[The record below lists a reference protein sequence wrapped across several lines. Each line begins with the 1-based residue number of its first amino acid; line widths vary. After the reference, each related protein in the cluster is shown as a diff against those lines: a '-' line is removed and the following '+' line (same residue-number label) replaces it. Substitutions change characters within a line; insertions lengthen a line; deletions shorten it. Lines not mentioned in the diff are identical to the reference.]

1 MTNIF
6 GLFEMGQGRYQ
17 PDPSFTYADDH
28 PGYRLDQR
36 RLAFFVGL
44 IALGLPIV
52 MLIGV
57 IIRTCL
63 YDSISHFYY
72 AQFLGGVFIAA
83 LVFIGTFLLAYR
95 GESARESR
103 LATIAGFGAIIVSLF
118 PTNGR
123 GCDLETFSGRALAD
137 FKLEVVTKL
146 EDVTKYVEVI
156 QSTKVDRWMAQ
167 HSDIPFERFA
177 DEIPPENPLFFEL
190 FSGAQY
196 LHGGGATVLF
206 AFLAWYSFFVFTRVI
221 DNVHLKDGNLTP
233 QKRIRN
239 NIYRASGV
247 VIVFSMAV
255 MVIGHFF
262 FSEDWNDNNLTFW
275 FESLA
280 LWAFGFSWMVK
291 GRFFDT
297 VWLDEREMQIGS

>member
-6 GLFEMGQGRYQ
+6 GLFERGQGRYQ

-57 IIRTCL
+57 LIRTCL

-103 LATIAGFGAIIVSLF
+103 LATIAGISAIFVALF

-123 GCDLETFSGRALAD
+123 GCDESTFSGRALAD
-137 FKLEVVTKL
+137 FKLE
-146 EDVTKYVEVI
+146 DVTKFVKVI
-156 QSTKVDRWMAQ
+156 QTT
-167 HSDIPFERFA
+167 E
-177 DEIPPENPLFFEL
+177 EIPSENPLFFEL

-196 LHGGGATVLF
+196 LHGVGAALLF

-247 VIVFSMAV
+247 VIVISMAV

-262 FSEDWNDNNLTFW
+262 FPEDWNDNNLTFW

-297 VWLDEREMQIGS
+297 LWLDEREMQIGS